1 MQKYIKVTG
10 IATHD
15 TMILPAFDVF
25 TVEVEDASSSPFTT
39 CKLLYRNADASY
51 DVMTITFASTTD
63 FAQNIAMA
71 NFVKDLLVEVQQDS
85 YTKPMLEINASAF
98 PQTVTNITGPTA

>member
-15 TMILPAFDVF
+15 TMILPAFDVYN
-25 TVEVEDASSSPFTT
+25 VEIGTSSPYTT
-39 CKLLYRNADASY
+39 VKVQYMNADASQ
-51 DVMTITFASTTD
+51 DLMTITFTTTTD
-63 FAQNIAMA
+63 ETQSIAMG

-85 YTKPMLEINASAF
+85 YTKPMLTIDASAF
-98 PQTVTNITGPTA
+98 PQTVTNVAGPTAG

>member
-15 TMILPAFDVF
+15 TMILPAFDVYNVQIGTSSPYT
-25 TVEVEDASSSPFTT
+25 TVEIQYMNSA
-39 CKLLYRNADASY
+39 AAY

-63 FAQNIAMA
+63 ENQSIAMG

-85 YTKPMLEINASAF
+85 YTKPMLTIDASAF
-98 PQTVTNITGPTA
+98 PQTVTNVAGPTAG

>member
-10 IATHD
+10 IASHD
-15 TMILPAFDVF
+15 TMILPAFDVYA
-25 TVEVEDASSSPFTT
+25 VEIDAATPFTT
-39 CKLLYRNADASY
+39 CKVQYSNSNASY
-51 DVMTITFASTTD
+51 DVMTITYDSTTD
-63 FAQNIAMA
+63 NAQNIAMA

-98 PQTVTNITGPTA
+98 PQTVTNITAPEAA

>member
-15 TMILPAFDVF
+15 TMILPAFDVYA
-25 TVEVEDASSSPFTT
+25 VEIDSATPFTT
-39 CKLLYRNADASY
+39 CKVQYSNTNASY
-51 DVMTITFASTTD
+51 DVMTITYASTTD
-63 FAQNIAMA
+63 NAQNIAMA

-98 PQTVTNITGPTA
+98 PQTVTNITGPSA

>member
-15 TMILPAFDVF
+15 TMILPAFNVYNI
-25 TVEVEDASSSPFTT
+25 EIDAATPYTT
-39 CKLLYRNADASY
+39 CKVQYINASASY
-51 DVMTITFASTTD
+51 DVMTITYDSTTD
-63 FAQNIAMA
+63 NAQNIAMA

-85 YTKPMLEINASAF
+85 YTKPMLEVAASSF
-98 PQTVTNITGPTA
+98 PQTVTNLTGPTAS

>member
-15 TMILPAFDVF
+15 TMILPAFNVYNI
-25 TVEVEDASSSPFTT
+25 EIDAATPYTT
-39 CKLLYRNADASY
+39 CKVQYINASASY
-51 DVMTITFASTTD
+51 DVMTITYDSTTD
-63 FAQNIAMA
+63 NAQNIAMA

-85 YTKPMLEINASAF
+85 YTKPMLEIDASDF
-98 PQTVTNITGPTA
+98 PQTVTNISGPTAS